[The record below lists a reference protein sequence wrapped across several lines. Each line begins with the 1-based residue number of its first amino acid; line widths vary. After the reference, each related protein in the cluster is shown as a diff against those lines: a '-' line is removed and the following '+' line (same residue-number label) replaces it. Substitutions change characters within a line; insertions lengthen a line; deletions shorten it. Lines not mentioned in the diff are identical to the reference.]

1 MRNKIVIVGAKR
13 SPIGMLSGALK
24 KLHAHEI
31 GIQVIEKLLSE
42 VGVKHQ
48 EITEVIVG
56 QVLTSLCGQNPA
68 RQLSLGAKIPTH
80 TPAWLVNQVCG
91 SGLRAIHLGM
101 NSIFNSH
108 DNENSIVI
116 AGGQES
122 MSKVPHAT
130 HLRSATKLGNALL
143 QDVMIFDGLLDPF
156 NNIHMGITAENL
168 AIKYNI
174 SRQEQDAFAMKSQE
188 KANLARKND
197 AFLSEIA
204 PIVTQDHKKGEI
216 VFTLDE
222 SVKLAD
228 LEKIF
233 TLRPAFQKNGTVT
246 AGNSSPINDGAAYVI
261 LTSEAYAKS
270 RNLTILATIE
280 SFAQSGVDPAIM
292 GIGPVSASRK
302 ALQYAGWK
310 VADLNLIEANE
321 AFAAQAIAVNKEML
335 WNEDIVN
342 VNGGA
347 IALGHPIGASGARI
361 LVTLIHALRKRG
373 GGKGLATLC
382 VGGGMGVAMCITV

>member
-1 MRNKIVIVGAKR
+1 MYNKVVIVGAKR
-13 SPIGMLSGALK
+13 SPIGTLCGSLK

-31 GIQVIEKLLSE
+31 GIQVIDKLLLE
-42 VGVKHQ
+42 VGLKQQ
-48 EITEVIVG
+48 EVTEVIVG
-56 QVLTSLCGQNPA
+56 QVLTALCGQNPA
-68 RQLSLGAKIPTH
+68 RQLSIGAKIPIH

-91 SGLRAIHLGM
+91 SGLKAIYLGM
-101 NSIFNSH
+101 NSILNSH
-108 DNENSIVI
+108 SDEKSIVI

-130 HLRSATKLGNALL
+130 HLRNAVKLGNASL

-168 AIKYNI
+168 AVKYNI
-174 SRQEQDAFAMKSQE
+174 NRQEQDFFATKSQE
-188 KANLARKND
+188 KANVARKNG
-197 AFLSEIA
+197 AFLDEIV
-204 PIVTQDHKKGEI
+204 PIVMQDHKKDEI
-216 VFTLDE
+216 VFSSDE
-222 SVKLAD
+222 SVKSSD

-246 AGNSSPINDGAAYVI
+246 AGNSSPINDGAAYVV
-261 LTSEAYAKS
+261 LTSESYAKS
-270 RNLTILATIE
+270 RKLPILATIE
-280 SFAQSGVDPAIM
+280 SFAQSGVEPSIM
-292 GIGPVSASRK
+292 GIGPVLASQK

-335 WNEDIVN
+335 WNESIVN

-361 LVTLIHALRKRG
+361 LVTLIHALRRRG